1 MLIDISDLLGKRLKQ
16 KEVSVSFEGK
26 SINFEGEEIIFV
38 EPIKVEG
45 VFSTSGDIINFD
57 GTMRTTLNLIC
68 SRCLENFNY
77 PLEVEVHEKFSKEF
91 NDEDNDIIIIHSDKV
106 NFSPIIETNIILSLP
121 MKKLCNEDCKGLC
134 SVCGTNLNHSTCNC
148 ERNDIDPRLAKL
160 RDFFSNN

>member
-38 EPIKVEG
+38 EPITVEG
-45 VFSTSGDIINFD
+45 LFSTSGDIINFD
-57 GTMRTTLNLIC
+57 GAMRTTLNLIC

-77 PLEVEVHEKFSKEF
+77 PLEVEVHEKFSKEI
-91 NDEDNDIIIIHSDKV
+91 NDEDNDIIILHSDKV
-106 NFSPIIETNIILSLP
+106 DFSPIIETNIILSLP

-148 ERNDIDPRLAKL
+148 EKNDVDPRLAKL
-160 RDFFSNN
+160 REIFSNN

>member
-1 MLIDISDLLGKRLKQ
+1 MLGKRLKQ

-106 NFSPIIETNIILSLP
+106 N
-121 MKKLCNEDCKGLC
+121 
-134 SVCGTNLNHSTCNC
+134 
-148 ERNDIDPRLAKL
+148 
-160 RDFFSNN
+160 